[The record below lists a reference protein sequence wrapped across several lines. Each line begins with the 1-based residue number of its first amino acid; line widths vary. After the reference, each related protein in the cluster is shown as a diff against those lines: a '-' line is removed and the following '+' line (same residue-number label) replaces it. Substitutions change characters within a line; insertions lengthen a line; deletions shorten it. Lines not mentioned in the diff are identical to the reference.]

1 MKRLLQA
8 WLVLASASSV
18 VSELASSV
26 MSGLLPLTIK
36 GSKIFQQDG
45 AQFFIKG
52 IQIFSPAS
60 FSLVSPKQCKADAD
74 LARSLGVNSVR
85 FEDIGTHNHGEC
97 MKIYADAGIY
107 VWAGL
112 DGFGESS
119 RGVCLWFHS
128 WLTNSLPLRE
138 ACFWTTLSQVQID
151 MAKFLAIEFL
161 ISPEILRF

>member
-112 DGFGESS
+112 DGFEESS
-119 RGVCLWFHS
+119 RGVCL
-128 WLTNSLPLRE
+128 
-138 ACFWTTLSQVQID
+138 
-151 MAKFLAIEFL
+151 
-161 ISPEILRF
+161 